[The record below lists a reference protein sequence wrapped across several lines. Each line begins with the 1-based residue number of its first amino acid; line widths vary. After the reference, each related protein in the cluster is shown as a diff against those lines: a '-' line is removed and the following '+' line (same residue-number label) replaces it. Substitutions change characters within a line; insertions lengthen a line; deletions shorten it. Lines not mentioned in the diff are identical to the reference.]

1 MDKNIII
8 KIVLHLPPQLIFEL
22 YCKHK
27 FINQSRLVRIA
38 VARYLS
44 TFSFFKL
51 LDYAHA
57 NHFVHL
63 RAHDC
68 KKNDLKVHLDN
79 YSIDI
84 ESNGITFNLFNF
96 EDESNVIFKILYNVK
111 YELLIL
117 YSVYYDIFDEVHILE
132 KYVIRGM
139 KIIKNKIK
147 FKVREV
153 K

>member
-27 FINQSRLVRIA
+27 FINQSRLIRIA

-44 TFSFFKL
+44 TSSFFKL
-51 LDYAHA
+51 LDYIHVNPKAHLQA
-57 NHFVHL
+57 
-63 RAHDC
+63 RDC
-68 KKNDLKVHLDN
+68 ETNDLKVYLRDFQLEVLANSIILCFN
-79 YSIDI
+79 YEKEPD
-84 ESNGITFNLFNF
+84 LC
-96 EDESNVIFKILYNVK
+96 FKIIYNMSYEILVLFGLY
-111 YELLIL
+111 I
-117 YSVYYDIFDEVHILE
+117 DIFDETHVIE
-132 KYVIRGM
+132 KYIITGM
-139 KIIKNKIK
+139 RIIKNKIK